1 MVDISLHL
9 LDLLQNCAHAG
20 ATRAA
25 VLVREDAQRDL
36 LEVTVKDN
44 GRGMDDGLVQ
54 KALDPFYSSSPK
66 RVGLGLPFIAQ
77 AASMAGGRVRV
88 DSTPGRGTEVTA
100 TFQLS
105 HMDRQPVGDLVA
117 TAVSFLAGNS
127 GTELSITYSGPTGQ
141 EFVFDTKEDVPPPT
155 RAELGQIGFLALV
168 EERLR
173 DGLAKAGFTPD
184 GGGIGVEVD

>member
-1 MVDISLHL
+1 MIDISLHL

-20 ATRAA
+20 ATR
-25 VLVREDAQRDL
+25 VEVSVREDAQEDL
-36 LEVTVKDN
+36 LQVTVKDN
-44 GRGMDDGLVQ
+44 GRGMDGGLVK

-100 TFQLS
+100 TFRLS
-105 HMDRQPVGDLVA
+105 HVDRQPVGDLVA

-127 GTELSITYSGPTGQ
+127 GTELSITYSHRDGG
-141 EFVFDTKEDVPPPT
+141 EFVFGTKEGVPPST
-155 RAELGQIGFLALV
+155 RAELGQIGLDRKSV
-168 EERLR
+168 
-173 DGLAKAGFTPD
+173 
-184 GGGIGVEVD
+184 V